1 MNRVP
6 FPSDRR
12 ELDVQLSPSRSAK
25 DAMGVLTR
33 HVAVTST
40 LEADPAL
47 AVTRR
52 IAYGAA
58 ERQRIDVVRPV
69 DAAGPRPCVAF
80 LHGGFWQEGS
90 IDGSSFAAR
99 SLAAEGFATAAVGYR
114 LAPDVSVTQI
124 VGDVVDALATLRARA
139 GMLGIDSA
147 RIVLAG
153 HSAGAHLAAC
163 IACGLGPAAALREEQ
178 LPAGL
183 LLVSGVFDLMPVAS
197 SYVND
202 LARMSARE
210 AEDLSPLLVRPRRDL
225 PVHVVVGADEPEAF
239 RIQSD
244 ALATAWA
251 PALSRLTVEQ
261 AAGRDHFDILDE
273 LADDASMTRRALR
286 GMAAR
291 QDTASAER
299 AAP

>member
-1 MNRVP
+1 MDRVP
-6 FPSDRR
+6 FPSDRS
-12 ELDVQLSPSRSAK
+12 ELDFQLSPSRSAK
-25 DAMGVLTR
+25 DFMGVLTR
-33 HVAVTST
+33 HVTETAT
-40 LEADPAL
+40 LDTDPAL
-47 AVTRR
+47 IVTRR
-52 IAYGAA
+52 IRYGGT
-58 ERQRIDVVRPV
+58 ERQCLDVVRPAG
-69 DAAGPRPCVAF
+69 AAGAHPCVAF

-90 IDGSSFAAR
+90 IDGSGFAAR
-99 SLAAEGFATAAVGYR
+99 SLAAEGWAAAAIGYR

-124 VGDVVDALATLRARA
+124 VGDVVDALAALRARA
-139 GMLGIDSA
+139 GMLGIDAA
-147 RIVLAG
+147 RIILAG

-163 IACGLGPAAALREEQ
+163 IACGLGPAAALREDE

-183 LLVSGVFDLMPVAS
+183 LLVSGVFDLVPVAA

-210 AEDLSPLLVRPRRDL
+210 AEDLSPLLARPRRDL

-251 PALSRLTVEQ
+251 TAVSRLSVEK

-273 LADDASMTRRALR
+273 LADSASMTRRAL
-286 GMAAR
+286 GSMAAS